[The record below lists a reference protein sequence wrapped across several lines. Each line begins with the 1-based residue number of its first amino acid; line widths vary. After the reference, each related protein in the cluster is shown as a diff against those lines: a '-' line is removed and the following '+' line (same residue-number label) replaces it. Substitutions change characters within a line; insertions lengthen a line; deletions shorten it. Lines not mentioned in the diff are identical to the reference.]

1 MDDTAVFRVRRTFR
15 RAGIFL
21 GVFGLFIP
29 AGVLMLLFAE
39 EKGAGLALIGFG
51 ASVVLLM
58 LLSILSPGSRYRVD
72 GQGLLLKKG
81 LSTCRIAF
89 SDITGLR
96 VLDETEANAVVREYM
111 TPAMASEAGLD
122 LKGWVRSNKKYSD
135 FVRYC
140 TVPIIL
146 SKITSGN
153 TLNIVKF
160 WGRTSGDFLIL
171 RETSGAERLLS
182 PVDPAALQEAL
193 ALRIR
198 PGADL
203 RAPYPYRSEQTS
215 LAGGRPVSH
224 RRKILIINL
233 ITAAVILA
241 AVAVYLTTRS
251 PAAAV
256 AENPA
261 APEGGEAASG
271 QIGWLDADSF
281 RARVE
286 RPLLATV
293 IEDPEQ
299 RKTFLREALAAS
311 CHFDLV
317 DGMTCDYY
325 LRFGLD
331 PQGAARER
339 VWNAV
344 ANYLFTL
351 QQLTISEE
359 FDPDVTAV
367 SALIEIR
374 CPGLRESVDGLIA
387 GALAAQP

>member
-58 LLSILSPGSRYRVD
+58 LLSILSPGSRYRID

-96 VLDETEANAVVREYM
+96 VLDEPEANAVVREYM

-233 ITAAVILA
+233 ITAAVILT
-241 AVAVYLTTRS
+241 AV
-251 PAAAV
+251 
-256 AENPA
+256 
-261 APEGGEAASG
+261 
-271 QIGWLDADSF
+271 
-281 RARVE
+281 ARVE